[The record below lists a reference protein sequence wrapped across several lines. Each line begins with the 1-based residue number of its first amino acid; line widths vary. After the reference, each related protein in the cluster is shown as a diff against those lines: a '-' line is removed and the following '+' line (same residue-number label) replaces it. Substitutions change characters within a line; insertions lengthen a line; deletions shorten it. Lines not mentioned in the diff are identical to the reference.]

1 MVELDKKWWETGEL
15 VGKSCILHTRWRES
29 YKKQDTLSDI
39 YIVDI
44 TRAEVVVDYNKV
56 TYTLDGRNVSI
67 EYDDV
72 PKEQLQKSPW
82 YDMIASDECW
92 LGDKDFEDETLC
104 IEWLPREEVLR
115 RLNEKIQ
122 EYFNYGKDKA

>member
-1 MVELDKKWWETGEL
+1 MAKLDKKWWKTGEL
-15 VGKSCILHTRWRES
+15 VGKSCIVHIRWRES
-29 YKKQDTLSDI
+29 YKKQDTLNDV

-44 TRAEVVVDYNKV
+44 TRAEVVYDYDSNKD

-67 EYDDV
+67 EYDNL
-72 PKEQLQKSPW
+72 PKEQLQQFPW
-82 YDMIASDECW
+82 YDIIASDDYYLNDSE
-92 LGDKDFEDETLC
+92 FEDENFT

-122 EYFNYGKDKA
+122 EYFNYGKE